1 MNERDLMEAAIRGIE
16 EPPVPAQDNRPFWQ
30 RLLSSL
36 RISVKTGKDLK
47 HPIQEVT
54 IKGGAE
60 F

>member
-1 MNERDLMEAAIRGIE
+1 MEAAIRGIE